1 MSPESSGASRSRT
14 PLIALLVAVLVVGAG
29 YVGAAA
35 YLGQRAPSS
44 ATVGGVPVGGKTPD
58 EAEAAVRA
66 ATKERTTT
74 AVTLRAEGSS
84 ATLDP
89 AKAGLS
95 VNVPASVAG
104 LTGFSLDPRD
114 LWAHLTGSVDRPLV
128 KDVDQTKLRAAVE
141 AAVKPFEVP
150 VTEGNLSVA
159 DGVVAL
165 KPPVVGRSVDVA
177 KTAESIAKAWPTTAP
192 ISATTTEVQPKV
204 SAAELT
210 RVKTEFADKAMSGPV
225 TVTADGKSFAL
236 SPATLA
242 PAVSFAIADKGTVTP
257 SFDEAKIVAAVHAEA
272 AKAGIERKA
281 KDAEVTFAGGQPAVV
296 PAVTGVA
303 LSDEGLAKGII
314 AAMTSAERSVQATT
328 TTTQPKLT
336 TEQVRATLPKEQIST
351 FTTHYGYSHNRV
363 TNIKIATRTLNGT
376 YVPPGGT
383 FSLNGVLG
391 QRTAAKGYQEA
402 PVIMYGRLTK
412 DYGGGIS
419 QVSTTVFNAAFFSGM
434 KFLAYTPHAFY
445 ISRYPEGREATI
457 SWPNV
462 DQKWVN
468 TTDGGVLI
476 RATAT
481 DSDIT
486 VTFYGTKKW
495 DITATKGPRR
505 NVVKPKKIIDDKE
518 SCVPQAPSEGFDVTV
533 GRIFSQGGKQVRT
546 ENFNTH
552 YIPEDDVTCTHPKA
566 G

>member
-1 MSPESSGASRSRT
+1 MTPDGSDSRSRK
-14 PLIALLVAVLVVGAG
+14 PLIASIVALLVVASG

-35 YLGQRAPSS
+35 FLGQRAPSS
-44 ATVGGVPVGGKTPD
+44 ATVAGVPVGGKTAED
-58 EAEAAVRA
+58 AEAAVRT
-66 ATKERTTT
+66 ATKERVSNPIT
-74 AVTLRAEGSS
+74 VRAESETV
-84 ATLDP
+84 TLDP

-114 LWAHLTGSVDRPLV
+114 LWAHLTGSVDRSLV
-128 KDVDQTKLRAAVE
+128 KDIDDDKLTAAVE
-141 AAVKPFEVP
+141 AAVKTLEVP
-150 VTEGNLSVA
+150 AVEGNLSVRG
-159 DGVVAL
+159 GVVSL
-165 KPPVVGRSVDVA
+165 KPPVTGRSVDVA
-177 KTAESIAKAWPTTAP
+177 KTAANIAAAWPTTAP
-192 ISATTTEVQPKV
+192 ISAVTSEVAPKV
-204 SAAELT
+204 SAEELQ
-210 RVKTEFADKAMSGPV
+210 RVKTEFADLAMSGPV
-225 TVTADGKSFAL
+225 TVSAAGKSFAI
-236 SPATLA
+236 SPAAIA
-242 PAVSFAIADKGTVTP
+242 PAVSFAIDDKGTVSP
-257 SFDEAKIVAAVHAEA
+257 SFDEAKILAVVHSEA

-281 KDAEVTFAGGQPAVV
+281 KDAEATFTGGQPAVV

-303 LSDEGLAKGII
+303 LNDEGLAKGVI
-314 AAMTSAERSVQATT
+314 SALTASTRTVTATT
-328 TTTQPKLT
+328 TVTQPKLT
-336 TEQVRATLPKEQIST
+336 TEQVKATLPKERIST
-351 FTTHYGYSHNRV
+351 FTTYYGYAPARV
-363 TNIKIATRTLNGT
+363 TNIKLATRTLNGT

-391 QRTAAKGYQEA
+391 QRTAAKGYQSA

-419 QVSTTVFNAAFFSGM
+419 QVSTTTFNAAFFSGM
-434 KFLAYTPHAFY
+434 RFLQYTPHAFY

-476 RATAT
+476 QATAT
-481 DSDIT
+481 DSSIT
-486 VTFYGTKKW
+486 VSFYGTKKW

-505 NVVKPKKIIDDKE
+505 NIVQPKKIVDNKPG
-518 SCVPQAPSEGFDVTV
+518 CVPQAPSVGFDVTV
-533 GRIFSQGGKQVRT
+533 GRIFSQNGKQVKT